1 MKSFVSIML
10 VLLGLLGCTPSK
22 MMNIKTSVSP
32 GDNLFAPGR
41 LFMRGLPQGDD
52 SYSQGIRDGCETFL
66 GIVGSG
72 TLRLL
77 PSKIDGFRLTEDP
90 AYARGYVDGQT
101 YCTHYLDWDIQ

>member
-1 MKSFVSIML
+1 MKTVVSMMIML
-10 VLLGLLGCTPSK
+10 VSLLGCTPSK
-22 MMNIKTSVSP
+22 MFNVKSSMSA
-32 GDNLFAPGR
+32 DNSLMAPAR
-41 LFMRGLPQGDD
+41 LFLRGLPQGDD
-52 SYSQGIRDGCETFL
+52 SYSQGLRDGCETFL